1 MYRIIEQKYNIYS
14 GLKAQTALF
23 WPKTICMK
31 QIRFRLLKMSARVPL
46 LFVFLILAGAPD
58 ASSQA
63 PVAGSWRFGGG
74 LGLSFGQDAFQ
85 IGISPSALYQANE
98 YLGIG
103 VGLNYTHAKFNDYKL
118 NAWGGSLIGLAT
130 PVPFL
135 QLSADVEELRVNRTF
150 SYPTGTLEDS
160 YWLPALYLGAGFAT
174 GPVTVGV
181 RFDVLYDSDRS
192 LYANAWSPF
201 IRVYF

>member
-1 MYRIIEQKYNIYS
+1 
-14 GLKAQTALF
+14 
-23 WPKTICMK
+23 MK
-31 QIRFRLLKMSARVPL
+31 QIPILPLKLTALAPL
-46 LFVFLILAGAPD
+46 LLVFLFLSGAPE
-58 ASSQA
+58 ASSQG
-63 PVAGSWRFGGG
+63 PVPGSWRFGGG
-74 LGLSFGQDAFQ
+74 LGLSFGRDAFQ

-103 VGLNYTHAKFNDYKL
+103 GGLNYTYAKFNDYKL

-130 PVPFL
+130 PAPFL
-135 QLSADVEELRVNRTF
+135 QLSAEFEELHVNRTF
-150 SYPTGTLEDS
+150 SYPNTFLEES
-160 YWLPALYLGAGFAT
+160 YWVPALYLGAGYVN

-181 RFDVLYDSDRS
+181 RFDALYNSSRS

>member
-1 MYRIIEQKYNIYS
+1 
-14 GLKAQTALF
+14 
-23 WPKTICMK
+23 MK
-31 QIRFRLLKMSARVPL
+31 QIRFFPLKMSAWVPL
-46 LFVFLILAGAPD
+46 LFVFLFLGGAPE

-74 LGLSFGQDAFQ
+74 LGLSFGSDAFQ

-98 YLGIG
+98 YLAIG
-103 VGLNYTHAKFNDYKL
+103 GGLNYTYAKFNDDKL

-135 QLSADVEELRVNRTF
+135 QLSAEFEEMHVNRTYSF
-150 SYPTGTLEDS
+150 PTGVVEDS
-160 YWLPALYLGAGFAT
+160 YWVPALYLGAGYAT

-181 RFDVLYDSDRS
+181 RFDVLYDDNRS

>member
-1 MYRIIEQKYNIYS
+1 
-14 GLKAQTALF
+14 
-23 WPKTICMK
+23 MK
-31 QIRFRLLKMSARVPL
+31 QIPFLPLKLSAWVPL
-46 LFVFLILAGAPD
+46 LFVLLFLGGAPE
-58 ASSQA
+58 ASAQG

-74 LGLSFGQDAFQ
+74 LGLSFGSNAFQ

-103 VGLNYTHAKFNDYKL
+103 AGLNYTYAKFNDYKL

-135 QLSADVEELRVNRTF
+135 QLSAEFEELRVNRTI
-150 SYPTGTLEDS
+150 SNPSVVLEES
-160 YWLPALYLGAGFAT
+160 YWVPALYLGAGYAT

-181 RFDVLYDSDRS
+181 RFDVLYDSARS